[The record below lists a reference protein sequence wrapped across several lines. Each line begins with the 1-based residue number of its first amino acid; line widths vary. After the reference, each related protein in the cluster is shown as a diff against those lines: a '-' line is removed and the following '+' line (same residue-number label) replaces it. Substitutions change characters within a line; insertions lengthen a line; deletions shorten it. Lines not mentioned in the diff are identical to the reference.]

1 MNKYEHLNLPVYKG
15 NIERVKKPFPQ
26 VKPKHPNKPEFV
38 RKTLKEINTV
48 IESSKKQKM
57 NTSLIFEMEVNKHI
71 SHKTFEEKLNNMGIE
86 ILATSE
92 KKDGYCVVFSSDQEL
107 TSFKTKL
114 NEYSIKNIESA
125 DPIFDVIEKLHD
137 IPREKKIGKLL
148 KEKPLGERAEFIDIE
163 LWNIDPST
171 HTNDQFIEQ
180 LKNTHTDPLKF
191 KITDQLTTK
200 SFVLLRVKLTK
211 EIFDEII
218 DSKVIFRA
226 DRPFT
231 DQFSPAEYLKPDIRN
246 IQINPPPEN
255 ATGIL
260 IIDSGIISNHPMLEK
275 CVGDQANFQDG
286 EQEEQDIAGHGTAVA
301 GCAAYGD
308 IQECLNK
315 KEFTPSNKIFSAKVM
330 YANTTGNQVV
340 AEYNPEKLV
349 EHQLKDAIEYFL
361 SNANNNIK
369 VVNISLGDSSKTW
382 QKDYERQLPLA
393 ALIDELAF
401 EYKDVVFIVSAGNQD
416 PHEFYDSI
424 SDIKNNYPKYLID
437 NPDFKIINP
446 ATAALALTI
455 GSIAQKIKIE
465 SERYGAEAIK
475 TPIAEKD
482 QPSPFTRTGFG
493 INGMV
498 KPELVEY
505 GGNLILFRESHH
517 FQPQEDKGE
526 KIIVL
531 NNQLTEQIMKFEF
544 GTSFSAPK
552 VAHIAGQIANKYPQ
566 RSANF
571 IKNLLLIG
579 ADYPFEP
586 DDYFY
591 GSIPTEIGFK
601 KFQEAVSN
609 HLLEPAEKVLLEDSY
624 TLFNYPKKQVY
635 KLKSDFEPIKKNN
648 VSNVF
653 KKISL
658 ETNLSGKDHSSV
670 CGYGLPNLGK
680 AIDSIKQRV
689 VLFDEGQIGLDEIK
703 VYSLKLPEIFFSTQG
718 KKKITIT
725 LTFNP
730 ETRSTRG
737 NSYLG
742 NTMGFHLFHAVEPQT
757 LIQKYG
763 KLQDTEKA
771 TVPKK
776 FEKYEIKI
784 DGSEKREKGCHQK
797 AIKTFK
803 REPQPLPQSPI
814 SLVLINQNKW
824 LKTKPNEERMQDYCV
839 SVTFEH
845 EKEIELYNALRAN
858 VQERVRL

>member
-1 MNKYEHLNLPVYKG
+1 M
-15 NIERVKKPFPQ
+15 
-26 VKPKHPNKPEFV
+26 
-38 RKTLKEINTV
+38 
-48 IESSKKQKM
+48 
-57 NTSLIFEMEVNKHI
+57 
-71 SHKTFEEKLNNMGIE
+71 
-86 ILATSE
+86 
-92 KKDGYCVVFSSDQEL
+92 
-107 TSFKTKL
+107 
-114 NEYSIKNIESA
+114 
-125 DPIFDVIEKLHD
+125 
-137 IPREKKIGKLL
+137 
-148 KEKPLGERAEFIDIE
+148 
-163 LWNIDPST
+163 
-171 HTNDQFIEQ
+171 
-180 LKNTHTDPLKF
+180 
-191 KITDQLTTK
+191 
-200 SFVLLRVKLTK
+200 LLRVKLTK

-517 FQPQEDKGE
+517 TSPQEDKGGR
-526 KIIVL
+526 IVVL
-531 NNQLTEQIMKFEF
+531 NNKVTEQIMKLES
-544 GTSFSAPK
+544 GTSFAAPK
-552 VAHIAGQIANKYPQ
+552 VARIAGQIANRYPHK
-566 RSANF
+566 SANF

-742 NTMGFHLFHAVEPQT
+742 NTMGFHLFHDVEPQT

>member
-1 MNKYEHLNLPVYKG
+1 
-15 NIERVKKPFPQ
+15 
-26 VKPKHPNKPEFV
+26 
-38 RKTLKEINTV
+38 
-48 IESSKKQKM
+48 
-57 NTSLIFEMEVNKHI
+57 
-71 SHKTFEEKLNNMGIE
+71 
-86 ILATSE
+86 
-92 KKDGYCVVFSSDQEL
+92 
-107 TSFKTKL
+107 
-114 NEYSIKNIESA
+114 
-125 DPIFDVIEKLHD
+125 
-137 IPREKKIGKLL
+137 
-148 KEKPLGERAEFIDIE
+148 
-163 LWNIDPST
+163 
-171 HTNDQFIEQ
+171 
-180 LKNTHTDPLKF
+180 
-191 KITDQLTTK
+191 
-200 SFVLLRVKLTK
+200 VLLRVKLTK

-517 FQPQEDKGE
+517 TSPQEDKGGR
-526 KIIVL
+526 IVVL
-531 NNQLTEQIMKFEF
+531 NNKVTEQIMKLES
-544 GTSFSAPK
+544 GTSFAAPK
-552 VAHIAGQIANKYPQ
+552 VARIAGQIANRYPHK
-566 RSANF
+566 SANF

>member
-1 MNKYEHLNLPVYKG
+1 
-15 NIERVKKPFPQ
+15 
-26 VKPKHPNKPEFV
+26 
-38 RKTLKEINTV
+38 
-48 IESSKKQKM
+48 
-57 NTSLIFEMEVNKHI
+57 
-71 SHKTFEEKLNNMGIE
+71 
-86 ILATSE
+86 
-92 KKDGYCVVFSSDQEL
+92 
-107 TSFKTKL
+107 
-114 NEYSIKNIESA
+114 
-125 DPIFDVIEKLHD
+125 
-137 IPREKKIGKLL
+137 
-148 KEKPLGERAEFIDIE
+148 
-163 LWNIDPST
+163 
-171 HTNDQFIEQ
+171 
-180 LKNTHTDPLKF
+180 
-191 KITDQLTTK
+191 
-200 SFVLLRVKLTK
+200 LRVKLTK

-517 FQPQEDKGE
+517 TSPQEDKGGR
-526 KIIVL
+526 IVVL
-531 NNQLTEQIMKFEF
+531 NNKVTEQIMKLES
-544 GTSFSAPK
+544 GTSFAAPK
-552 VAHIAGQIANKYPQ
+552 VARIAGQIANRYPHK
-566 RSANF
+566 SANF

-742 NTMGFHLFHAVEPQT
+742 NTMGFHLFHDVEPQT

>member
-1 MNKYEHLNLPVYKG
+1 
-15 NIERVKKPFPQ
+15 
-26 VKPKHPNKPEFV
+26 
-38 RKTLKEINTV
+38 
-48 IESSKKQKM
+48 
-57 NTSLIFEMEVNKHI
+57 
-71 SHKTFEEKLNNMGIE
+71 
-86 ILATSE
+86 
-92 KKDGYCVVFSSDQEL
+92 
-107 TSFKTKL
+107 
-114 NEYSIKNIESA
+114 
-125 DPIFDVIEKLHD
+125 
-137 IPREKKIGKLL
+137 
-148 KEKPLGERAEFIDIE
+148 
-163 LWNIDPST
+163 
-171 HTNDQFIEQ
+171 
-180 LKNTHTDPLKF
+180 
-191 KITDQLTTK
+191 
-200 SFVLLRVKLTK
+200 LRVKLTK

-517 FQPQEDKGE
+517 TSPQEDKGGR
-526 KIIVL
+526 IVVL
-531 NNQLTEQIMKFEF
+531 NNKVTEQIMKLES
-544 GTSFSAPK
+544 GTSFAAPK
-552 VAHIAGQIANKYPQ
+552 VARIAGQIANRYPHK
-566 RSANF
+566 SANF

>member
-1 MNKYEHLNLPVYKG
+1 M
-15 NIERVKKPFPQ
+15 
-26 VKPKHPNKPEFV
+26 
-38 RKTLKEINTV
+38 
-48 IESSKKQKM
+48 
-57 NTSLIFEMEVNKHI
+57 
-71 SHKTFEEKLNNMGIE
+71 
-86 ILATSE
+86 
-92 KKDGYCVVFSSDQEL
+92 
-107 TSFKTKL
+107 
-114 NEYSIKNIESA
+114 
-125 DPIFDVIEKLHD
+125 
-137 IPREKKIGKLL
+137 
-148 KEKPLGERAEFIDIE
+148 
-163 LWNIDPST
+163 
-171 HTNDQFIEQ
+171 
-180 LKNTHTDPLKF
+180 
-191 KITDQLTTK
+191 
-200 SFVLLRVKLTK
+200 LLRVKLTK

-517 FQPQEDKGE
+517 TSPQEDKGGR
-526 KIIVL
+526 IVVL
-531 NNQLTEQIMKFEF
+531 NNKVTEQIMKLES
-544 GTSFSAPK
+544 GTSFAAPK
-552 VAHIAGQIANKYPQ
+552 VARIAGQIANRYPHK
-566 RSANF
+566 SANF